1 MGKSQ
6 EEKEVPKEEKMKIT
20 RRQLRQIIREAI
32 VSEVIRKRD
41 CKTSKG
47 KKGKYVLLR
56 KKKPH
61 KKLGCHKTKKA
72 AARQEKAIKASG
84 G

>member
-1 MGKSQ
+1 MS
-6 EEKEVPKEEKMKIT
+6 E
-20 RRQLRQIIREAI
+20 I
-32 VSEVIRKRD
+32 VRKRD

-47 KKGKYVLLR
+47 KKGKYVLIR

-72 AARQEKAIKASG
+72 AQNQEKAIKASG

>member
-1 MGKSQ
+1 
-6 EEKEVPKEEKMKIT
+6 MKVT

-32 VSEVIRKRD
+32 ISEIVRKRD

-61 KKLGCHKTKKA
+61 KKLGCHKTKKKA
-72 AARQEKAIKASG
+72 YAQEKAIKASG

>member
-1 MGKSQ
+1 
-6 EEKEVPKEEKMKIT
+6 MKIT
-20 RRQLRQIIREAI
+20 RGQLRKIIRETIMSEI
-32 VSEVIRKRD
+32 VRKRD

-47 KKGKYVLLR
+47 KKGKYVLIR

-72 AARQEKAIKASG
+72 AQNQEKAIKASG